1 MLKVVLC
8 LALQGAAGFAPAPRH
23 LAGRGAALRSS
34 IDTAITRTEVE
45 PVPVPSEYEPIN
57 LPDFATYEAM
67 YKRSIEDPDGF
78 WGDIAREF
86 HWEKEWTGPVV
97 RSNFK
102 RSEGKIETAWFEGGI
117 TNLCYNALD
126 RHVEAGHGDQVCFI
140 AERND
145 YADDAPQPAKCV
157 LGRAASAAAPSAAR
171 APSLSRS
178 SLSRPLSSRRRE
190 AQTRAR
196 ALSRYT
202 YAETLAE
209 VKKMAAALRAQ
220 GVKKGD
226 RVALFMP
233 MVPELPIAMLACA
246 RIGAVHSVVFGGFSP
261 EALAVR
267 MQESGSSALITCDGV
282 MRGKKRI
289 ALWGIAAKALAL
301 AADAGTQVDTTIMLQ
316 RTGLVDGDPALDS
329 TPCASV
335 QWWQDATAAAA
346 ADADG
351 EGGAVEWVDAEHPLF
366 ILYTSGSTGKPKGVL
381 HTTGGYM
388 ISAATTFK
396 YVFDVHSRERGD
408 VFFCTADCGWIT
420 GHSCVSRGP
429 AARAPR
435 AAALLFLARI
445 LRV

>member
-1 MLKVVLC
+1 MDIVFRSSCAPQQLWPVCVRAHTDIKMLKVVLC

-102 RSEGKIETAWFEGGI
+102 RSEGKIETAWFEGGV

-126 RHVEAGHGDQVCFI
+126 RHVEAGRGDQVCFI

-145 YADDAPQPAKCV
+145 YADDAPQPAK
-157 LGRAASAAAPSAAR
+157 
-171 APSLSRS
+171 
-178 SLSRPLSSRRRE
+178 
-190 AQTRAR
+190 
-196 ALSRYT
+196 YT

-267 MQESGSSALITCDGV
+267 IQESGSSALITCDGV

-301 AADAGTQVDTTIMLQ
+301 AAAAGTQVDTTIMLE

-420 GHSCVSRGP
+420 GHSCVSRAP

>member
-1 MLKVVLC
+1 
-8 LALQGAAGFAPAPRH
+8 
-23 LAGRGAALRSS
+23 
-34 IDTAITRTEVE
+34 
-45 PVPVPSEYEPIN
+45 
-57 LPDFATYEAM
+57 
-67 YKRSIEDPDGF
+67 
-78 WGDIAREF
+78 
-86 HWEKEWTGPVV
+86 
-97 RSNFK
+97 
-102 RSEGKIETAWFEGGI
+102 
-117 TNLCYNALD
+117 
-126 RHVEAGHGDQVCFI
+126 
-140 AERND
+140 
-145 YADDAPQPAKCV
+145 
-157 LGRAASAAAPSAAR
+157 
-171 APSLSRS
+171 
-178 SLSRPLSSRRRE
+178 
-190 AQTRAR
+190 
-196 ALSRYT
+196 
-202 YAETLAE
+202 
-209 VKKMAAALRAQ
+209 MAAALRAQ

-420 GHSCVSRGP
+420 GHSCVSRAP